1 MLELTE
7 RGEPG
12 AEGVGEGRRLRRT
25 PAVRMVKT
33 INGSAK
39 ASNPMVGDDGG
50 GSGKRYVE
58 YTIAADS
65 EL

>member
-12 AEGVGEGRRLRRT
+12 GVAVGEGRRLRRT
-25 PAVRMVKT
+25 PAVRMVRT

-39 ASNPMVGDDGG
+39 ASNPMVFGG
-50 GSGKRYVE
+50 CGNR
-58 YTIAADS
+58 
-65 EL
+65 